1 MISQIQWL
9 MHKFALSKAVIEE
22 QQAAATCQQ
31 AHFAGIPHSSL
42 KYLSLS
48 FDPDCQP
55 KPENYKD
62 AMI

>member
-22 QQAAATCQQ
+22 QQAAA
-31 AHFAGIPHSSL
+31 SSFCWNTL
-42 KYLSLS
+42 KYLPLS